1 MPGARPVDCVCQER
15 AKVFHANENRGVRCQ
30 PPTAASAASASWIGT
45 ALVRARGAF
54 ESASGAQPSIRK
66 AMPAT
71 AQTMIAGTAER
82 AAAHG
87 MLRAIDETLRRLRRS
102 GAPERIGFAVG
113 LTAVVVGL
121 SVRARRRDLQRIEQ
135 KVEHV
140 EEALDVVAAT
150 S

>member
-1 MPGARPVDCVCQER
+1 
-15 AKVFHANENRGVRCQ
+15 
-30 PPTAASAASASWIGT
+30 
-45 ALVRARGAF
+45 
-54 ESASGAQPSIRK
+54 
-66 AMPAT
+66 
-71 AQTMIAGTAER
+71 MIAGTAER

-121 SVRARRRDLQRIEQ
+121 SVRARRRDLRRIEQ
-135 KVEHV
+135 KVDHV
-140 EEALDVVAAT
+140 AEELEEELDVVVAT